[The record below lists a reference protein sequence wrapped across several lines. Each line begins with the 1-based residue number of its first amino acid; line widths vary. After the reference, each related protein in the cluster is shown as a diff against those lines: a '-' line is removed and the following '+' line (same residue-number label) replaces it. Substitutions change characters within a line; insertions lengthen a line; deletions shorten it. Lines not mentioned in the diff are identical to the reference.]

1 MAEIDDEIRLYTGGL
16 RASMTVST
24 NHSGK
29 AINTLLLLLRD
40 EWKLTHTLVN

>member
-29 AINTLLLLLRD
+29 N
-40 EWKLTHTLVN
+40 